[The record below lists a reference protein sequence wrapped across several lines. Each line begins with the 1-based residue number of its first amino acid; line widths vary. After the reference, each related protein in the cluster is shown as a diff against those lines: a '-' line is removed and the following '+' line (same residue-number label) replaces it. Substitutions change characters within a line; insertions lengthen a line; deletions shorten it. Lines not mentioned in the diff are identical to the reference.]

1 MQLRRYGAILR
12 RRWPVI
18 LAVMLVA
25 AVGGGALLLLGP
37 RQYTAEVRLLITRV
51 PNQTPGATPDFR
63 YDDYYRFLT
72 TEYVLDDLVEQV
84 SGNMFALEVL
94 ERLHPRGWTA
104 LSDEQVQRALKPE
117 RTHRILTVEATGA
130 TRDEALALARAV
142 EEVLLDEQPASQ
154 PADGS
159 RVSMVTIHRDP
170 VAHSNLTRQVLTFGV
185 EMLLALLLGIGL
197 AFLLDYL
204 DDRVRD
210 ADDAAA
216 LGLPL
221 LGRVPAA
228 LPRGR

>member
-1 MQLRRYGAILR
+1 MILR
-12 RRWPVI
+12 RRWLVI
-18 LAVMLVA
+18 VAVVLVA

-37 RQYTAEVRLLITRV
+37 RQYTAEVRLLITRI
-51 PNQTPGATPDFR
+51 PNQAPGSTADFR
-63 YDDYYRFLT
+63 FDDYYRFLT

-84 SGNMFALEVL
+84 GGNVFALKVL

-104 LSDEQVQRALKPE
+104 ITDEQVQRSLKSE
-117 RTHRILTVEATGA
+117 RAHRILTVEATGT
-130 TRDEALALARAV
+130 TREQALALTQAV
-142 EEVLLDEQPASQ
+142 EEVLLNEQPAAQ

-170 VAHSNLTRQVLTFGV
+170 VAHSNLTRLLLIYAV
-185 EMLLALLLGIGL
+185 ELLLALLLALGL

-210 ADDAAA
+210 ADDAEA

-221 LGRVPAA
+221 LGRLPAA